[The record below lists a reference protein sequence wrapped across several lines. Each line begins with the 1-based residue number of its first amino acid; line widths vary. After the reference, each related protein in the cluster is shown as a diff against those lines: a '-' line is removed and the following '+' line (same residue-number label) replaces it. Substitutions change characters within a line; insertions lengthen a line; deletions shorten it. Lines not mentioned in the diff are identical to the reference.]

1 MTKKIMNYFEEI
13 LGSIILMV
21 MAVITFANVITRYF
35 IYHALAFTE
44 EVTIN
49 MFVWLVMLGTAIAF
63 KKNSHLSMT
72 FIYDRFPPKWRKGF
86 FFLSTA
92 LSFGFFALLA
102 YLGYIE
108 VCDEIALGV
117 TTESLAIPVCYYTIA
132 LPVFS
137 ILICIRIAQSA
148 LKTIR
153 AGKY

>member
-1 MTKKIMNYFEEI
+1 MMKKILDHFEEI

-35 IYHALAFTE
+35 IFHALSFTE

-63 KKNSHLSMT
+63 KKNAHLSMT
-72 FIYDRFPPKWRKGF
+72 FIYDRFPPKWRKSF
-86 FFLSTA
+86 FFFSTF

-108 VCDEIALGV
+108 VCDEIDLGV

-132 LPVFS
+132 VPVFS